1 MSFPTAT
8 KMFQFAAFA
17 SAPYVFRYGYR
28 LKRWVSPFGNPRI
41 KAYSQLPK
49 AYRRVSRPS
58 SPLHAKASTKC
69 PSHARERIIR
79 ARGKTPHHRSFHA
92 QGSLPKHR
100 SFLSSRE
107 KLIPPSRPTGPENR
121 KTLHNVHQCVTK
133 NHKTN
138 NFFAYP
144 QPANRRSGGA
154 GRDRTDDL
162 MLAKHALS
170 QLSYGP
176 VVLILV
182 KQTKQK
188 KTPAAGLVGPGGLEP
203 PTSRLSGVRSSHLS
217 YEPT

>member
-79 ARGKTPHHRSFHA
+79 ARGSPSRDANASSRTT
-92 QGSLPKHR
+92 GSLGICFPHFTDR
-100 SFLSSRE
+100 SMQGDLPQTRIVSQLPRE
-107 KLIPPSRPTGPENR
+107 THSALQTQTTGEPENSS
-121 KTLHNVHQCVTK
+121 QCPSIRDQ

-138 NFFAYP
+138 NFPSRSLP
-144 QPANRRSGGA
+144 QTR
-154 GRDRTDDL
+154 
-162 MLAKHALS
+162 
-170 QLSYGP
+170 
-176 VVLILV
+176 
-182 KQTKQK
+182 
-188 KTPAAGLVGPGGLEP
+188 
-203 PTSRLSGVRSSHLS
+203 
-217 YEPT
+217 